1 MRHFKIGSFFIMIAL
16 LLVACRSEPAETI
29 VLKIPNQ
36 ESYTTLFIQGVDENG
51 TTSEATSKISRD
63 QEKIETFIE
72 KVNKTEVVKSP
83 EQELK
88 DYTKKLNQKG
98 NYIFVLS
105 DKETMDNNV
114 YTMNFFDDGRI
125 MFQEP
130 NGKKQE
136 PNGAG
141 QKMIYLSK
149 EKYPEMLQEWKDLF
163 QITF

>member
-63 QEKIETFIE
+63 QEEIKAFIE

-83 EQELK
+83 EHELM
-88 DYTKKLNQKG
+88 DYTKKLNEKG
-98 NYIFVLS
+98 NYFFVLS

-125 MFQEP
+125 LFQEP

-149 EKYPEMLQEWKDLF
+149 EKHSEMLQEWKDLF